1 MGRTIAPS
9 RSVTLVNIERPVIQE
24 FDLSARM
31 VARTNSDNKHNID
44 ENQESDDRNYEATA
58 SWEVCDWMCYEN
70 DQQHKTANNG
80 KSVQNEMDAVP
91 GRTGTV
97 TELLP
102 RCFPARAPDLH
113 ERKSSYL
120 C

>member
-1 MGRTIAPS
+1 
-9 RSVTLVNIERPVIQE
+9 
-24 FDLSARM
+24 M

-80 KSVQNEMDAVP
+80 KSGQNEMDAVP
-91 GRTGTV
+91 GRTGGR
-97 TELLP
+97 LP
-102 RCFPARAPDLH
+102 SSCRDAFRPDLQICTSA
-113 ERKSSYL
+113 KAVTCAKKTAPNSSGNIEG
-120 C
+120 CIK